1 MQITGLK
8 KLIWSI
14 ADRVEK
20 NIKETYQDTFHSY
33 GDYIDMGADGTPT
46 QWIDRYVEDIVL
58 EMVADT
64 KINILSEERGYI
76 EKGGEYTLVLD
87 PIDGTRNAVHNIPFY
102 ALSIAL
108 GKKRIGDVCYGLVR
122 NIPTGDTYSAEK
134 GKGAW
139 RNKEKIKVTQ
149 DSSNQIISPVL
160 GPSGTPK
167 TYSFVPHYNI
177 RSMGSAA
184 LEMCLVASGS
194 TLAYINGKELLRS
207 IDIAAA
213 TLIVRE
219 AGGEVYN
226 AQGEILDMPLT
237 LKERTSVLAVSSSK
251 LRRILL

>member
-1 MQITGLK
+1 MQITGLI
-8 KLIWSI
+8 KLIWDI

-20 NIKETYQDTFHSY
+20 TIKETYTHTFHSY
-33 GDYIDMGADGTPT
+33 GDQVAMGADGTPT
-46 QWIDRYVEDIVL
+46 QWIDRYAEDIVL
-58 EMVADT
+58 EMIDDT

-76 EKGGEYTLVLD
+76 EKGGDYTLVLD
-87 PIDGTRNAVHNIPFY
+87 PIDGTRNAVHHIPFY
-102 ALSIAL
+102 AISIAL
-108 GKKRIGDVCYGLVR
+108 GKKKLGDVHYGLVR

-134 GKGAW
+134 GKGAFL
-139 RNKEKIKVTQ
+139 NLKKISVTT
-149 DSSNQIISPVL
+149 DSSNTIISPVL

-167 TYSFVPHYNI
+167 TYSLVPHYNI

-194 TLAYINGKELLRS
+194 TLAYINGQELLRS

-226 AQGEILDMPLT
+226 SQGEKLDMPLT
-237 LKERTSVLAVSSSK
+237 LKERTSVLAVSSPTM
-251 LRRILL
+251 RRMLL

>member
-8 KLIWSI
+8 KLIWDI

-20 NIKETYQDTFHSY
+20 VIKETYSNTFHSY
-33 GDYIDMGADGTPT
+33 GDHVAMGADGTPT
-46 QWIDRYVEDIVL
+46 QWIDRYAEDIVL
-58 EMVADT
+58 EMLADT
-64 KINILSEERGYI
+64 KINILSEESGYI
-76 EKGGEYTLVLD
+76 EKGGDYTLVLD
-87 PIDGTRNAVHNIPFY
+87 PIDGTRNAVHHIPFY
-102 ALSIAL
+102 AISIAL
-108 GKKRIGDVCYGLVR
+108 GKNKLGDVHYGLVR

-139 RNKEKIKVTQ
+139 LNMEKICVTT
-149 DSSNQIISPVL
+149 DFSNNIISPVL

-167 TYSFVPHYNI
+167 TYSLVHKYNI

-184 LEMCLVASGS
+184 LEMCLVANGS
-194 TLAYINGKELLRS
+194 TLAYLNGKELLRS

-226 AQGEILDMPLT
+226 ARGEKLDMPLT
-237 LKERTSVLAVSSSK
+237 LKERASVLAVSSPE
-251 LRRILL
+251 LRSILL